1 LFSDEGFPVI
11 QKCSPV
17 LRGVSHVEGAEVVG
31 LLHEM
36 IDRLVADFGFE
47 QVKLAGEAHLNR
59 TTEPVVRFLLWL
71 ERTPEAQVA
80 LRLAFQRLTGKTH
93 LG

>member
-1 LFSDEGFPVI
+1 LFSDEGFPMI
-11 QKCSPV
+11 QKISPAV
-17 LRGVSHVEGAEVVG
+17 RGVSYVEGAEVVG

-47 QVKLAGEAHLNR
+47 QVKLAGGAPTNH

-71 ERTPEAQVA
+71 ERTPEAQA
-80 LRLAFQRLTGKTH
+80 SLRLAFQRLTGKPY
-93 LG
+93 LR

>member
-1 LFSDEGFPVI
+1 MI
-11 QKCSPV
+11 QKISPAV
-17 LRGVSHVEGAEVVG
+17 RGVSYVEGAEVVG

-47 QVKLAGEAHLNR
+47 QVKLAGDAHLNR
-59 TTEPVVRFLLWL
+59 TTEPVVRFLVWL

-80 LRLAFQRLTGKTH
+80 LRLACQRLTGKPH